1 MEADHHILTL
11 NPNLPFAL
19 VDRILTAAE
28 TALTDGGAARVWVDP
43 DTRAIAVMA
52 ELPDPRQADQP

>member
-1 MEADHHILTL
+1 MEAGHHILTL

-28 TALTDGGAARVWVDP
+28 AALTDGGASRMWVDP
-43 DTRAIAVMA
+43 NTHEIAVMA
-52 ELPDPRQADQP
+52 ELPGPPGE